1 MRPSPMTQYPVFR
14 VAEVSARS
22 FGANWAAR
30 LSALSLAKS
39 LRVRFICDRFSLS
52 ILKAAAHQLYLILLS
67 RTSSISLPEHGTSS
81 PPNQESRSQRWAKVR
96 VLAMEQAPAIPAFTF
111 GRTADFL
118 SQESWT
124 SRLPWACRNGLLP
137 FPLTCGIIRV
147 CLDLAG
153 LFRNKDI
160 RLVLMIRLARRGAR
174 KQPHYRIVVIE
185 KERARNGRPVEV
197 VGTYN
202 PRTNPASIELKRD
215 RVEYW
220 VSKGAQMSDRVNKL
234 FSKPAPAPASAGSAA

>member
-1 MRPSPMTQYPVFR
+1 MFALRGAVAPGPRASPLQFR
-14 VAEVSARS
+14 
-22 FGANWAAR
+22 
-30 LSALSLAKS
+30 L
-39 LRVRFICDRFSLS
+39 
-52 ILKAAAHQLYLILLS
+52 
-67 RTSSISLPEHGTSS
+67 
-81 PPNQESRSQRWAKVR
+81 
-96 VLAMEQAPAIPAFTF
+96 TF
-111 GRTADFL
+111 
-118 SQESWT
+118 
-124 SRLPWACRNGLLP
+124 
-137 FPLTCGIIRV
+137 GIIRV

-160 RLVLMIRLARRGAR
+160 RVLMIRLARMGAP
-174 KQPHYRIVVIE
+174 KKPQYRIVVIE

-215 RVEYW
+215 RVDYW